1 MLLISIFNAAGGS
14 SDKIGPDNVETFRDV
29 MLISVVGIGGLS
41 SLIFHI
47 IIKPSSEVSKKVGTE
62 NLYFHTLL
70 HLRLYLFYYVHYSL

>member
-1 MLLISIFNAAGGS
+1 MISIFNAPGGS

-47 IIKPSSEVSKKVGTE
+47 IIKPSAESSEKVGTE
-62 NLYFHTLL
+62 NLYFHVLL
-70 HLRLYLFYYVHYSL
+70 HFITKFNTL

>member
-47 IIKPSSEVSKKVGTE
+47 IIKPSSEASKKVGTE
-62 NLYFHTLL
+62 NLYVHILL
-70 HLRLYLFYYVHYSL
+70 HFRLYYYVHSSL

>member
-1 MLLISIFNAAGGS
+1 MNTLQKSIKFEIQSKQSYWLLISIFNAAGGS

-47 IIKPSSEVSKKVGTE
+47 IIKPSAESSEKVGT
-62 NLYFHTLL
+62 
-70 HLRLYLFYYVHYSL
+70 